1 MSSIKDVAKYAG
13 VSVATVSR
21 VINHMPNV
29 RPETIE
35 KVNDA
40 IRACRFVPNALA
52 RNLKSEQTKII
63 GFLVINIA
71 NSYFSVMAKILAVEL
86 REKGYELM
94 IYSSNDDP
102 NLEKIYLDQLL
113 SNQAAGII
121 LNTTGRNEDTIAQI
135 SQTIPVVLIER
146 NLSTNSFRGDFV
158 GANNYGGIF
167 ELTRYLQDFGHRR
180 IGFINGNPSVS
191 TGAERHQGFVDAMKL
206 INIEVD
212 ERYPYQCNTGLFT
225 EQHGYES
232 ARQLMNLPKPPTAL
246 IGANNMISIGIL
258 KYIKQQRYQVPG
270 DVSVVCY
277 GNIENSELFFV
288 NITYTTLNPVTNAK
302 KACGYILSRLE
313 NRALPNRETIFESGL
328 CEGESVGTP
337 DRPLSGN

>member
-35 KVNDA
+35 KVNNA
-40 IRACRFVPNALA
+40 IQACRFVPNALA
-52 RNLKSEQTKII
+52 RNLKSEQTKVI

-102 NLEKIYLDQLL
+102 RLEKIYLDQLL
-113 SNQAAGII
+113 SNQAEGII
-121 LNTTGRNEDTIAQI
+121 LNTTGENEDAIIQI
-135 SQTIPVVLIER
+135 SQNIPVVLIER
-146 NLSTNSFRGDFV
+146 NLTSDLFRGDFV

-167 ELTRYLQDFGHRR
+167 ELTRYLQSFGHRR

-191 TGAERHQGFVDAMKL
+191 TGAERYQGFVDAMKL
-206 INIEVD
+206 VHVEVD
-212 ERYPYQCNTGLFT
+212 EQYPYQCNEGLFT
-225 EQHGYES
+225 EQQGSDS
-232 ARQLMNLPKPPTAL
+232 ARYLMSLPQPPTAL
-246 IGANNMISIGIL
+246 IGANNTISIGIL
-258 KYIKQQRYQVPG
+258 KYIKQQRLQIPG
-270 DVSVVCY
+270 EVSVVCY

-288 NITYTTLNPVTNAK
+288 NLTYTTLNPVTNAK
-302 KACGYILSRLE
+302 KACHYMISRLE
-313 NRALPNRETIFESGL
+313 NRTLPNRETIFESGL
-328 CEGESVGTP
+328 CEGESVGIP
-337 DRPLSGN
+337 AS